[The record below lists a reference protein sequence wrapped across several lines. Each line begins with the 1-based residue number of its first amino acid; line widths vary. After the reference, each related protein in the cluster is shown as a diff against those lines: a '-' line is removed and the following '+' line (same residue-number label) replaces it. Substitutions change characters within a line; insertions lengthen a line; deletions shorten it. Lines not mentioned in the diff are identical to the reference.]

1 MRQLLEDL
9 HVPYVLNAPLAP
21 ETWYGVGG
29 PAAVLAKPSS
39 VQQLAALAARAREMN
54 IPVYVL
60 GSGANLLVADAGV
73 DGLVVKLSDPCFKRV
88 EINGNIVT
96 AGAGA
101 DLAKLVLQTAKAGL
115 AGIECLA
122 GVPASI
128 GGAVRMN
135 AGGRFGDIGRSV
147 RRVKVMDT
155 SGHVYYRDREDL
167 AFSYRKSS
175 IVAKFI
181 LEVELELTPDDPETL
196 MQEVKRIFLL
206 KSESQP
212 LGDHSAGCAFK
223 NPPPGPDGQPRS
235 AGRLLDQAGLKGY
248 RVGGAEVS
256 PQHANFTVAHPGC
269 KATDILA
276 VLDHAQKVV
285 LEKFGV
291 KLEREVVVWP

>member
-1 MRQLLEDL
+1 MRQFLDDL
-9 HVPYVLNAPLAP
+9 HVPHTLDAPLAP

-29 PAAVLAKPSS
+29 PAAVLARPSS
-39 VQQLAALAARAREMN
+39 AQQLAALAARAHEQGL
-54 IPVYVL
+54 PVHVL

-73 DGLVVKLSDPCFKRV
+73 PGLVVKLSDACFRRV

-101 DLAKLVLQTAKAGL
+101 DLAKLVLQTAKTGL
-115 AGIECLA
+115 SGLECIA

-135 AGGRFGDIGRSV
+135 AGGRFGDIGRVV
-147 RRVKVMDT
+147 RRVKVMDS

-181 LEVELELTPDDPETL
+181 LEAELELTPDDPDAL
-196 MQEVKRIFLL
+196 MQEVKRIFML

-223 NPPPGPDGQPRS
+223 NPSPGPDGSPRS
-235 AGRLLDQAGLKGY
+235 AGKLLDQAGLKGF

-269 KATDILA
+269 TAADILA
-276 VLDHAQKVV
+276 VLDHAQRVV
-285 LEKFGV
+285 FEKFGV